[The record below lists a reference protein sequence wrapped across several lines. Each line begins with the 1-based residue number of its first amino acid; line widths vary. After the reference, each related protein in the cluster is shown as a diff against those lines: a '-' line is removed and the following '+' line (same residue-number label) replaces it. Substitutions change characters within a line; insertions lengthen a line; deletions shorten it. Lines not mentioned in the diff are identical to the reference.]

1 MISSLSRSYSPQT
14 QMAKVAHA
22 SSTFS
27 GKGFEKTQ
35 ILSEEYPLVN
45 VELEDLVPKHQQKQT
60 WQTQPSLMIQLLST
74 GDLNLVNSATRAKE
88 PGLGPWTMHLL
99 YPNPENPHGPNKYTN
114 TQNCSLVLKKSELAL
129 IKKYHEPLQIWF
141 SHPNI
146 PQSDTPK
153 IKIHAQ
159 NGPDCYTVS
168 HLSV

>member
-1 MISSLSRSYSPQT
+1 MISNLTGFHYSQVT
-14 QMAKVAHA
+14 MAKAAQA
-22 SSTFS
+22 SPSFS

-35 ILSEEYPLVN
+35 ILCEEYPLVS
-45 VELEDLVPKHQQKQT
+45 VEREDLSQKHKPDQN

-99 YPNPENPHGPNKYTN
+99 YPNPENPHGPNKYTS

-129 IKKYHEPLQIWF
+129 VKKYHEPLQIWF

-146 PQSDTPK
+146 PESNTPK
-153 IKIHAQ
+153 IKVHAQ
-159 NGPDCYTVS
+159 NGPNCYTVS
-168 HLSV
+168 H